1 MKKEIIESFDIPAG
15 ISCEVKGRKLIC
27 KKDSV
32 EMSRILDV
40 PTVAMEVKDS
50 KIILSCKK
58 GSKREFKVMKS
69 FIAHVENIFKGLNKK
84 FVYNL
89 EACNLHFPMTLKM
102 EKGTLLI
109 NNFLGEKTSRKAVI
123 LPGVDVEIKGAKI
136 DLSSADKEAAGQT
149 AANIEKATKIK
160 YRDRRIFQD
169 GIFITGKP
177 GGDKE

>member
-109 NNFLGEKTSRKAVI
+109 NNKQIFWEIQRNNI
-123 LPGVDVEIKGAKI
+123 LTYCEGNNLRNLFRITCLICNNNFPYLLWLYGQ
-136 DLSSADKEAAGQT
+136 SS
-149 AANIEKATKIK
+149 
-160 YRDRRIFQD
+160 
-169 GIFITGKP
+169 
-177 GGDKE
+177 